1 MNIREELLNIFA
13 QVGIF
18 IDEYEYDEVL
28 QIDSIQFVNVILEI
42 EETFTIT
49 VDEEYMLYER
59 LNSLSAFENMIMKTI
74 NFD

>member
-1 MNIREELLNIFA
+1 MNIREELLDIFA

-18 IDEYEYDEVL
+18 IDEYEYDEIL

>member
-18 IDEYEYDEVL
+18 IDDYDEIL
-28 QIDSIQFVNVILEI
+28 QIDSIQFVNLILEI

-49 VDEEYMLYER
+49 VDEEYMLFER
-59 LNSLSAFENMIMKTI
+59 LNSFSAFESMIMETI

>member
-18 IDEYEYDEVL
+18 IDDYDEIL
-28 QIDSIQFVNVILEI
+28 QIDSIQFVNLILEI

-49 VDEEYMLYER
+49 VDEEYMLFER
-59 LNSLSAFENMIMKTI
+59 LNSFNAFESMIMETI

>member
-1 MNIREELLNIFA
+1 MNIREELLDIFA

-18 IDEYEYDEVL
+18 IDDYDEIL
-28 QIDSIQFVNVILEI
+28 QIDSIQFVNLILEI

-49 VDEEYMLYER
+49 VDEEYMLFER
-59 LNSLSAFENMIMKTI
+59 LNSFSAFESMIMETI

>member
-18 IDEYEYDEVL
+18 IDDYDEIL
-28 QIDSIQFVNVILEI
+28 QI

-49 VDEEYMLYER
+49 VDEEYMLFER
-59 LNSLSAFENMIMKTI
+59 LNSFSAFESMIMETI